1 MTDDTLTAMKTP
13 KMLVSATARAE
24 AQYQATLIG
33 LAVRQALAEDR
44 AIRAGRASE
53 PTSLAPFELPN
64 V

>member
-1 MTDDTLTAMKTP
+1 MKTP

-33 LAVRQALAEDR
+33 LAMRQALAEDR

-53 PTSLAPFELPN
+53 PTSLAPFELPS